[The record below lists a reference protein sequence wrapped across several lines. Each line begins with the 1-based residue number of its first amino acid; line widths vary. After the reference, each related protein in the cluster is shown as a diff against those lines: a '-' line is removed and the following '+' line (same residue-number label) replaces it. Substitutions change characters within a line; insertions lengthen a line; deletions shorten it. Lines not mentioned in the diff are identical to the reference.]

1 MGETEALVRTL
12 LAMEACRINLH
23 HPGFSGN
30 PSRVTLVMEEVR
42 AELAAFQSNSA
53 RPLDP
58 RNGTDPFVVAS
69 EPQRSQGVASHQ
81 PSQQRGLMEGGVS
94 RRTEERG
101 LILGTATVLWQERH
115 LVLGRDRVL
124 RVYKHKADLLLDKHE
139 VCSLWA
145 YDTLLRLSTH
155 VESTLLTTSLLAPSL
170 LTRWWASI
178 SCPSPSCSTGRGRS

>member
-1 MGETEALVRTL
+1 MKEVMKEVTHQAIL
-12 LAMEACRINLH
+12 LTIAILIM
-23 HPGFSGN
+23 
-30 PSRVTLVMEEVR
+30 EVR
-42 AELAAFQSNSA
+42 SELAAFQRNASS
-53 RPLDP
+53 PLDGL
-58 RNGTDPFVVAS
+58 NGTDPFVGGS
-69 EPQRSQGVASHQ
+69 EPQ
-81 PSQQRGLMEGGVS
+81 PIQQRGLMEGGVS

-124 RVYKHKADLLLDKHE
+124 RVYKDKADLLLDKHE